1 MLPEEAYRVTR
12 GPEPEDAMGID
23 RGGIER
29 NKQVARDFVAALG
42 RADADAIADSFAED
56 GTSWTLGTLPFSGV
70 HRADEI
76 RQLAKDIL
84 HAFPKGLRFTIR
96 SLTAED
102 DRVSIEAESDG
113 IHASGKRYRNTYH
126 FLMRVRDGKIV
137 EWREYLDTMHAKDV
151 LCKGM

>member
-1 MLPEEAYRVTR
+1 
-12 GPEPEDAMGID
+12 MGI
-23 RGGIER
+23 EQ

-42 RADADAIADSFAED
+42 RADADAIADSFTED
-56 GTSWTLGTLPFSGV
+56 GTSWTLGTLPFSGI
-70 HRADEI
+70 HRPDEI

-113 IHASGKRYRNTYH
+113 THVSGKHYHNTYH
-126 FLMRVRDGKIV
+126 FLMRVRDGKIA
-137 EWREYLDTMHAKDV
+137 ELREYLDTMLIQEV
-151 LCKGM
+151 LLGGA